1 MDSETNFT
9 DFTISF
15 AGDEVLAQGV
25 YKYLLSRFGFSSYVS
40 TEIHEDEIK
49 ITLNKNADM
58 KEFKRL
64 LQQVIHDY
72 VQSNGLTE
80 YKITEFNNIMTVGIP
95 KNINDISSFLMC
107 EICGWR
113 VTTEEDLLT
122 HSRTHWI

>member
-1 MDSETNFT
+1 MDSETDFT

-25 YKYLLSRFGFSSYVS
+25 YRYLLSRFGFSSYVS
-40 TEIHEDEIK
+40 TEINEDEIK

-64 LQQVIHDY
+64 LQQIIDDY
-72 VQSNGLTE
+72 LQSNKLSG

-113 VTTEEDLLT
+113 VTTEEELLT
-122 HSRTHWI
+122 HRRTHWI